1 MTFEK
6 IEEAYQLLLENCQ
19 LIENDLKTH
28 IYDAIVEQNS
38 FYLGAEGASPQVA
51 QNSDKLKALCL
62 TKEEWRKAYQFLLL
76 RQLRL
81 SNSKPTISSHQM
93 LLASFCCIFWNN

>member
-38 FYLGAEGASPQVA
+38 FYLGAEELVL
-51 QNSDKLKALCL
+51 KLLKIVI
-62 TKEEWRKAYQFLLL
+62 
-76 RQLRL
+76 
-81 SNSKPTISSHQM
+81 N
-93 LLASFCCIFWNN
+93 

>member
-1 MTFEK
+1 MTLLFISSVIWYDKVMTFEK

-38 FYLGAEGASPQVA
+38 FLFRG
-51 QNSDKLKALCL
+51 
-62 TKEEWRKAYQFLLL
+62 
-76 RQLRL
+76 
-81 SNSKPTISSHQM
+81 
-93 LLASFCCIFWNN
+93 

>member
-1 MTFEK
+1 MNFEK
-6 IEEAYQLLLENCQ
+6 IEEAYQLLLENSQ

-51 QNSDKLKALCL
+51 
-62 TKEEWRKAYQFLLL
+62 
-76 RQLRL
+76 
-81 SNSKPTISSHQM
+81 
-93 LLASFCCIFWNN
+93 